1 MEIEMNYEGHD
12 ITFSKV
18 RINGEVFYNPF
29 EVEQAVK
36 NLIELNAQLI
46 KEKSL
51 IRMGLNEIL
60 ELPDV
65 RSDES
70 KSIARKYL
78 ERT

>member
-1 MEIEMNYEGHD
+1 MNYEGND
-12 ITFSKV
+12 IKFSKV

-29 EVEQAVK
+29 EVDQAIK

-51 IRMGLNEIL
+51 IRMGLSEIL
-60 ELPDV
+60 ELPVV
-65 RSDES
+65 RLDEANT
-70 KSIARKYL
+70 IARKYL

>member
-1 MEIEMNYEGHD
+1 MNYEGND
-12 ITFSKV
+12 IKFSKV
-18 RINGEVFYNPF
+18 RISGEVFYNPF
-29 EVEQAVK
+29 EVDRAIK

-51 IRMGLNEIL
+51 IRMGLNEIA

-65 RSDES
+65 RLDES
-70 KSIARKYL
+70 NTIARKYL